1 MRSFLLIIA
10 LGLAFPAQAA
20 MYKWVDAQGRTHYGD
35 ALPPQ
40 AAGRA
45 NEILDKQAQTIKQNA
60 GALSQAQR
68 DKKSAE
74 QARLHKELQVKTE
87 RQRRDTALLNT
98 YTAPSEI
105 DLARDRNLEQATLAL
120 NGSLARRAQLLARQ
134 KQLDQQAASVV
145 AGKRPV
151 PAHIADMRNANARE
165 LSLLEQGIN
174 QKRLEMANTR
184 ARFDADRA
192 RFIELSG
199 MP

>member
-10 LGLAFPAQAA
+10 LGWVFPAQAA

-40 AAGRA
+40 ATGRA

-105 DLARDRNLEQATLAL
+105 DLARDRNLEQAKLAL

-134 KQLDQQAASVV
+134 KQLDQQAASM
-145 AGKRPV
+145 ATGKRPV
-151 PAHIADMRNANARE
+151 PAHISDMRNANARE
-165 LSLLEQGIN
+165 LNLLEQGIN
-174 QKRLEMANTR
+174 QKRLEMASTR